1 MKSVSLLKD
10 SKPEYLIPDA
20 AIRASPKLAPTV
32 MAGVLI
38 SLPVTSATICIH
50 KSFLTPPPTAKIW
63 SIGTSCSSHDL

>member
-32 MAGVLI
+32 MAGV
-38 SLPVTSATICIH
+38 PVSYTHLDVYKRQAVSDFAWR
-50 KSFLTPPPTAKIW
+50 PPFFAPAL
-63 SIGTSCSSHDL
+63 C